1 MLEKQFEDVRKLRFP
16 EEEIAYLRRVNLLS
30 AVCFARVP
38 AILTNLELPPV
49 TVKKGKDQF
58 LIETSGAWPVAILWE
73 TIILGTVNELYY
85 NFSLDREEFH
95 LVEAQKEGAK
105 RLEEKISILQAH
117 PDIKIIEF
125 GTRRRFSFGWQTYV
139 LDRLLKKIPN
149 QIIGTSNVKLAK
161 EFNARPIGT
170 FAHEMDMIFSGIFHG
185 SDEEIRASHQKVLDI
200 WWQEYGE
207 PLSIALTDTY
217 GSDFFFRDFTEEQ
230 AQNWRGLRQDS
241 GDSIMFGEKA
251 IAFYNRL
258 GIDPREKLIVFSD
271 GLDIRKIVEIA
282 ERFTGRIKV
291 AFGWGT
297 NLTND
302 LGLKPLSLIVKA
314 IEANGYRTV
323 KLSDNLAKAMGDK
336 EDIDRFI
343 KIFEYSNTF
352 SEALVY

>member
-1 MLEKQFEDVRKLRFP
+1 
-16 EEEIAYLRRVNLLS
+16 
-30 AVCFARVP
+30 
-38 AILTNLELPPV
+38 
-49 TVKKGKDQF
+49 
-58 LIETSGAWPVAILWE
+58 
-73 TIILGTVNELYY
+73 
-85 NFSLDREEFH
+85 
-95 LVEAQKEGAK
+95 
-105 RLEEKISILQAH
+105 
-117 PDIKIIEF
+117 
-125 GTRRRFSFGWQTYV
+125 
-139 LDRLLKKIPN
+139 
-149 QIIGTSNVKLAK
+149 
-161 EFNARPIGT
+161 
-170 FAHEMDMIFSGIFHG
+170 MIFSGIFHG

>member
-1 MLEKQFEDVRKLRFP
+1 M
-16 EEEIAYLRRVNLLS
+16 
-30 AVCFARVP
+30 
-38 AILTNLELPPV
+38 
-49 TVKKGKDQF
+49 
-58 LIETSGAWPVAILWE
+58 AILWE